1 MERKDVDIVKKMQ
14 YILNM
19 RSVLNKNAF
28 FQ

>member
-14 YILNM
+14 YILNIEICLKQEC
-19 RSVLNKNAF
+19 V